1 MTHAHTQESLYK
13 RRHLTFFSSSNF
25 TPMTLYSRKFGYK
38 WWDEDKCPDEAARK
52 EQTDLSCS
60 TIQYTVVLGQIFTK
74 CLMCCTQPW
83 KILNIKAGRISV
95 FEPMTPRPHG
105 GQRTNR
111 VHLFPLSHV
120 LCLLTCDF
128 LGFSSIKNTKRNDK
142 VMTRMLEF

>member
-60 TIQYTVVLGQIFTK
+60 TIKYSVGLDIYKMFNVLYSALEDFKHQS
-74 CLMCCTQPW
+74 W
-83 KILNIKAGRISV
+83 KDIGI
-95 FEPMTPRPHG
+95 
-105 GQRTNR
+105 RT
-111 VHLFPLSHV
+111 HDAA
-120 LCLLTCDF
+120 TTWWAAD
-128 LGFSSIKNTKRNDK
+128 
-142 VMTRMLEF
+142 